1 MRINLL
7 FIALLLTVHIQAQTQ
22 QTTPNINFAKT
33 SHRVNLSL
41 WKNIATQPTDTTS
54 ATAFNL
60 GIYSSM
66 NRLDGLSVNILS
78 SVVGRNMNGMQIAG
92 LSNMTGGSMTG
103 LQIAGICNVN
113 GNNLTGVSVAGLVSL
128 TGNEARGLLASSI
141 ANIAGENSAGLV
153 IGGLMNICGENAAGV
168 HLGGITNI
176 AGGNFRGVALAG
188 LLGVAGG
195 SVNGVQI
202 SGLGNI
208 TAEDL
213 HGIQVSA
220 LLNVTGKEMTGLQL
234 SPVNMA
240 IRAKGLQIGLV
251 NYYKENLDGFQLGL
265 VNANPNTR
273 IQPMI
278 FGGTATK
285 FNAGVRFK
293 NNLYYTILG
302 AGTHYLDLNDKFS
315 ASFFYRA
322 GIELPLYKQLFISG
336 DLGYQH
342 IETFRNKDY
351 GYPARLYA
359 LQARVNLE
367 YRFNEKIGVFLT
379 GGYGGSRYY
388 NKGVTYD
395 KGIIVE
401 GGVVLLSFK

>member
-1 MRINLL
+1 
-7 FIALLLTVHIQAQTQ
+7 
-22 QTTPNINFAKT
+22 
-33 SHRVNLSL
+33 
-41 WKNIATQPTDTTS
+41 
-54 ATAFNL
+54 
-60 GIYSSM
+60 
-66 NRLDGLSVNILS
+66 
-78 SVVGRNMNGMQIAG
+78 
-92 LSNMTGGSMTG
+92 
-103 LQIAGICNVN
+103 
-113 GNNLTGVSVAGLVSL
+113 
-128 TGNEARGLLASSI
+128 
-141 ANIAGENSAGLV
+141 
-153 IGGLMNICGENAAGV
+153 
-168 HLGGITNI
+168 
-176 AGGNFRGVALAG
+176 
-188 LLGVAGG
+188 
-195 SVNGVQI
+195 
-202 SGLGNI
+202 
-208 TAEDL
+208 
-213 HGIQVSA
+213 
-220 LLNVTGKEMTGLQL
+220 
-234 SPVNMA
+234 
-240 IRAKGLQIGLV
+240 
-251 NYYKENLDGFQLGL
+251 
-265 VNANPNTR
+265 
-273 IQPMI
+273 MI

-367 YRFNEKIGVFLT
+367 YRFNERIGVFLT

>member
-1 MRINLL
+1 MRLNLL
-7 FIALLLTVHIQAQTQ
+7 FITLLLTVHIQAQTQ
-22 QTTPNINFAKT
+22 QTMPNINFAKT

-92 LSNMTGGSMTG
+92 LSNMT
-103 LQIAGICNVN
+103 
-113 GNNLTGVSVAGLVSL
+113 
-128 TGNEARGLLASSI
+128 LASSI

-367 YRFNEKIGVFLT
+367 YRFNERIGVFLT